1 MKLKLKEVE
10 VTKIDGSKQKLKLDY
25 KGLANYIFNQ
35 TKDLGELELARELYK
50 KGEIEV
56 DVEILDSIELYSKEV
71 FGALVLESL
80 LPKLQDL
87 KDKLINKNELDKR
100 K

>member
-1 MKLKLKEVE
+1 MKLKLKEIE
-10 VTKIDGSKQKLKLDY
+10 VTTIDGSKQKLELDY

-56 DVEILDSIELYSKEV
+56 DVEILDSIELYSKEA

>member
-1 MKLKLKEVE
+1 MKLKLKEIE

-56 DVEILDSIELYSKEV
+56 DVEILDSIELYSKEA

>member
-1 MKLKLKEVE
+1 MHKYLRELTLTIKV
-10 VTKIDGSKQKLKLDY
+10 
-25 KGLANYIFNQ
+25 
-35 TKDLGELELARELYK
+35 KDLGELELARELYK
-50 KGEIEV
+50 EGDLEV
-56 DVEILDSIELYSKEV
+56 DKETATALKKYIGEA
-71 FGALVLESL
+71 FGAIVLESL